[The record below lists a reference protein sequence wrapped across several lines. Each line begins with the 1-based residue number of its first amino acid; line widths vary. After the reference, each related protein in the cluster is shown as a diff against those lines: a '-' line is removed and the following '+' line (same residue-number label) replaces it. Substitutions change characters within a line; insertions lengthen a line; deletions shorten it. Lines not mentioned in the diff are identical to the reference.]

1 MKKLKDFGLFLES
14 KEVANSE
21 VEKEVKKIISEMFA
35 VGKNIHFSGD
45 QNGEPE
51 YVEFEVNSYD
61 FNLDYEEAFFME
73 YSENILKKRMFKV
86 SLIFDSKGVEGSMEN
101 PIYKIKFKIELTHT
115 SDIKFDKNKTK
126 LGWSFEE
133 VPIKTINF
141 IKKGHQKCDWDE
153 SKYILSIE
161 KDDFDKLATDQL
173 RVIIRKEGG
182 EKVRVK

>member
-21 VEKEVKKIISEMFA
+21 VEKEVKKIVSEMFA
-35 VGKNIHFSGD
+35 VGKNIQFSGD

-61 FNLDYEEAFFME
+61 FNLDYDEAFFME
-73 YSENILKKRMFKV
+73 YSENILKKRIYQV
-86 SLIFDSKGVEGSMEN
+86 SLIFDSKSIQGSKEN
-101 PIYKIKFKIELTHT
+101 PIYIIRFKIELKHT
-115 SDIKFDKNKTK
+115 SDMIFDKAKSK

-133 VPIKTINF
+133 MPIKTINF
-141 IKKGHQKCDWDE
+141 IKKGHQKCDWNE
-153 SKYILSIE
+153 SKYILSIDKE
-161 KDDFDKLATDQL
+161 DFDKLATDQL

>member
-14 KEVANSE
+14 KEVISSD

-35 VGKNIHFSGD
+35 VGKNICFSGD
-45 QNGEPE
+45 QNGESE
-51 YVEFEVNSYD
+51 YVDFEVNSND

-86 SLIFDSKGVEGSMEN
+86 SLIFDSKSIEGSKEN
-101 PIYKIKFKIELTHT
+101 SIYKIKFRIELIHT
-115 SDIKFDKNKTK
+115 SDMIFDKNKSK

-141 IKKGHQKCDWDE
+141 IKKGHQKFDWNE

-161 KDDFDKLATDQL
+161 KDDYDKLATDQL